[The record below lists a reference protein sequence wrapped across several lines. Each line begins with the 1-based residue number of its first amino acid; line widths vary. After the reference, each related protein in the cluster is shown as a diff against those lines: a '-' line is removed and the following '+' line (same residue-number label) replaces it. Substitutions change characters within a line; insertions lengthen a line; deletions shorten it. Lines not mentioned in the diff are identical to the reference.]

1 MKLGKKTAIL
11 CIAVVLCL
19 LLSLA
24 LSVAWFSKD
33 NIENIAEDRKVFEY
47 GADQTVMQ
55 GWVDTAFGYLS
66 VEEHPTISIVRDSV
80 DHVSNVRIDGELS
93 KELLSVTVFYTE
105 AVGEEFSVEKSFEAP
120 VVTKNDNH
128 YITIDRNVCSLRLGL
143 CHEVGCELELK
154 SIALNPRNL
163 NINSQM
169 LVLTFLLPFSV
180 VLFLVEMV
188 GETAGLKKMIASLK
202 SYRYLLVD
210 LVSRDIKTKYR
221 RSVLGILWSVLNPL
235 LMMLVLTAIFSN
247 IFRFEIQDYPVY
259 YLTGSVLFTFLSEST
274 SSSMTSIISSAGLI
288 KKVYIPKIIF
298 PLEKCLFS
306 LVNLLFSLIAAVI
319 VFFIV
324 GVQPSW
330 TMLLFFI
337 PIVFLFVFAFG
348 FSLILAT
355 MNTFFR
361 DVGYLY
367 GVLLTV
373 WMYLTPIFYPMSI
386 LSGWMQSI
394 VRINPLYHYV
404 EYFRAVTMYGTL
416 PSLST
421 NLICIAYA
429 VIFLLIG
436 VVVFQRNQ
444 NKFVFFI

>member
-1 MKLGKKTAIL
+1 M

-24 LSVAWFSKD
+24 VSVGWFSSD
-33 NIENIAEDRKVFEY
+33 NIDNIAEDRATFDY
-47 GADQTVMQ
+47 GAEQTVMH
-55 GWVDTAFGYLS
+55 GWINTAFGYLS
-66 VEEHPTISIVRDSV
+66 VAEDPTITVERDSV
-80 DHVSNVRIDGELS
+80 DYVSNLRIDGELS
-93 KELLSVTVFYTE
+93 KKLTTVTVWYTE

-120 VVTKNDNH
+120 VETKNDNH
-128 YITIDRNVCSLRLGL
+128 YITIDREVCSLRLGL
-143 CHEVGCELELK
+143 CREIGCELELD
-154 SIALNPRNL
+154 SIVLNPRNL

-169 LVLTFLLPFSV
+169 LVLTFLLPFAI

-188 GETAGLKKMIASLK
+188 GETEGLKKVVTSLK
-202 SYRYLLVD
+202 NYRYLLLN

-235 LMMLVLTAIFSN
+235 LMMLVLTAVFSN
-247 IFRFEIQDYPVY
+247 IFRFEIQDFPVY
-259 YLTGSVLFTFLSEST
+259 YLTGFVLFNFVSEST
-274 SSSMTSIISSAGLI
+274 SMSMSSVINSAGLI

-319 VFFIV
+319 VFLIV

-330 TMLLFFI
+330 TMLLFFV

-367 GVLLTV
+367 SVLLTV
-373 WMYLTPIFYPMSI
+373 WMYLTPIIYPMSI
-386 LSGWMQSI
+386 LPGWMQSI
-394 VRINPLYHYV
+394 VRVNPLYHYV
-404 EYFRAVTMYGTL
+404 EYFRAVTIYGTL

-421 NLICIAYA
+421 NLICIAYSL
-429 VIFLLIG
+429 IFLLIG
-436 VVVFQRNQ
+436 IVIFQKKQ

>member
-1 MKLGKKTAIL
+1 
-11 CIAVVLCL
+11 
-19 LLSLA
+19 
-24 LSVAWFSKD
+24 
-33 NIENIAEDRKVFEY
+33 
-47 GADQTVMQ
+47 
-55 GWVDTAFGYLS
+55 
-66 VEEHPTISIVRDSV
+66 
-80 DHVSNVRIDGELS
+80 
-93 KELLSVTVFYTE
+93 
-105 AVGEEFSVEKSFEAP
+105 
-120 VVTKNDNH
+120 
-128 YITIDRNVCSLRLGL
+128 
-143 CHEVGCELELK
+143 
-154 SIALNPRNL
+154 
-163 NINSQM
+163 
-169 LVLTFLLPFSV
+169 
-180 VLFLVEMV
+180 
-188 GETAGLKKMIASLK
+188 MIASLK

-274 SSSMTSIISSAGLI
+274 SSSMSSIISSAGLI